1 MLKVKIKDFQSIAN
15 TEFEIDG
22 FTVIVG
28 KNNRG
33 KSAIV
38 RSIDAALSN
47 RLGNNFIRWGKLQ
60 TEVGLTTSDLDIS
73 WVKGETASY
82 NINKKPFTSLN
93 RAVPKPISDAGFKK
107 LEIADEKLN
116 PLIAHQFEELF
127 LINKSGPFVT
137 EAIST
142 LYNLNDINDADTL
155 CQKKLRA
162 SKSLLKTRQADAGEL
177 ANKINQFQGLDDAK
191 VKWEEVKKLIK
202 KSDILKKEISD
213 IENFEGQLRDAESKI
228 QKLQPVS
235 EVKIPDI
242 GKPTQLI
249 ADYQWLVLTI
259 STFQRALQLVQ
270 KLKAVSEV
278 EIPSIEKP
286 KQMITEYQWLES
298 TNNTFQRAMQLVQK
312 LKEILPLV
320 IPDIIKPGDLIQEGA
335 TISLL
340 AEKLRSASISCDK
353 CKGVLDS
360 VKNLESI
367 AAQIKGIETQVEVV
381 SFVTTAERDFMAGV
395 QMVKQLKVTHE
406 EATKEWASAQTE
418 YDALEVCPLCNSSLT
433 TGKK

>member
-28 KNNRG
+28 SNNRG

-60 TEVGLTTSDLDIS
+60 TEVGLTTDSLDIS

-93 RAVPKPISDAGFKK
+93 RAVPKPISDAGFRK

-142 LYNLNDINDADTL
+142 LYDLNDINDADTL

-162 SKSLLKTRQADAGEL
+162 SKSLLKTRQADADAL
-177 ANKINQFQGLDDAK
+177 SDKISQFNGLEDVK
-191 VKWEEVKKLIK
+191 VKWEEIKGLLK
-202 KSDILKKEISD
+202 KSDALKKEISD
-213 IENFEGQLRDAESKI
+213 IEEFENQLKDAESKI
-228 QKLQPVS
+228 QKLQTVS
-235 EVKIPDI
+235 KIKVPKIEGPERLINEYQWLNQTIIVFQKSLQLVQRLKAITEIKIPDI
-242 GKPTQLI
+242 EG
-249 ADYQWLVLTI
+249 
-259 STFQRALQLVQ
+259 
-270 KLKAVSEV
+270 
-278 EIPSIEKP
+278 P
-286 KQMITEYQWLES
+286 KQLITEYQWLES
-298 TNNTFQRAMQLVQK
+298 NSHIFQKSLQLVQK
-312 LKEILPLV
+312 LKEILPLI
-320 IPDIIKPGDLIQEGA
+320 IPNISKPEGLIQEVA
-335 TISLL
+335 TIKTL
-340 AEKLRSASISCDK
+340 AENFETAVSSCNR
-353 CKGVLDS
+353 CKS
-360 VKNLESI
+360 VIEGIKNLGPITDQIRNIE
-367 AAQIKGIETQVEVV
+367 AQVNDV
-381 SFVTTAERDFMAGV
+381 SFVTAVEREFMSGV
-395 QMVKQLKVTHE
+395 QMVKQLRATFE
-406 EATKEWASAQTE
+406 EAEGEWARAKAE
-418 YDALEVCPLCNSSLT
+418 YDALKICPLCNSSLT
-433 TGKK
+433 TGQ